1 MKKIVYFFYPH
12 LANGFPDVP
21 AVRDGTRTNYKYKLT
36 KKIETNVNNKRV
48 KKKANE
54 QSYSVPRTN
63 LKK

>member
-54 QSYSVPRTN
+54 P
-63 LKK
+63 